1 MQHTFNLKHKNSF
14 YLISFL
20 LPFLIFE
27 TYFLSNNANI
37 LTVDLGQQYIDFLAF
52 FKNNLF
58 SHPARLIYN
67 FNQGL
72 GSSFIGTT
80 AYYLTSPFNLVLFFL
95 PNRFLPQA
103 ILVII
108 GLKIGSIGLTSYFYW
123 QEKLNGFNKI
133 IALVSSLAFALSGYV
148 VAYNLNLMWLDSLIL
163 LPLLIKGIDQL
174 FLDISR
180 KNIIFL
186 SLCVFLIWF
195 TNFYTGYMILLFG
208 ALYYLWRIFC
218 TKKIKLNLRKTLF
231 PYIFSSL
238 SGTLVAS
245 FLLIPT
251 VYDLLS
257 GKAQSTTPLTLTL
270 RFPLWK
276 LLSKFLTGTF
286 SFSQMSHGLPNVY
299 IPSIL
304 LLLVL
309 SYFFNSK
316 ISYRAKISS
325 FILLIFLIV
334 SLSFTPL
341 VLIWHLGQF
350 PVWYPARQSFL
361 LVFYLLNLTV
371 ISLATQ
377 EKLTVIQKIVLTIT
391 GISLGTYFFL
401 TQKYFS
407 FATSFNVLIS
417 CLLLI
422 CGILL
427 IIFFNNKFN
436 LLFLFALTA
445 IETSLN
451 LIISLN
457 AISYQ
462 NNEDYSFTTQQVTK
476 ASKQV
481 HDTNF
486 YRLEK
491 NFNRSDNDP
500 LSNNYYGS
508 SFFNSLS
515 NQKIINFIDY
525 LGLKNNDNSFENQYS
540 TVATDSILGLKYYII
555 SSPEISNLKFTD
567 FSFRPSLFN
576 KKSINKSLNYKI
588 VKNNH
593 ALPLLFSSPNNDQIH
608 FTTNN
613 PTLNQTKFLNN
624 ITGKKFTL
632 YKEIFWPLP
641 QLDNVTESSKNWHD
655 FSRINPKL
663 KGNVVFTFIP
673 STNDPYYLELPPDVT
688 DQVADLSIDHHW
700 IDTSDLGISN
710 HLIEI
715 AGHDKNRVIKIKFT
729 LNKNNLDLGNCQL
742 WQFKQHTF
750 NKELNSYLKNQPKIQ
765 ETSPLTLQATF
776 NSHSSTNIKSTIPYS
791 KFWFVWDN
799 HRLTKTNEFSH
810 TFLSFKIKP
819 GHHKLKLVYIPI
831 PLIIGI
837 IISLIVIIIFFISLH
852 LFL

>member
-1 MQHTFNLKHKNSF
+1 MQHTFNSKYKKSF

-27 TYFLSNNANI
+27 VYFLSNNANI

-58 SHPARLIYN
+58 SHPTKLIYN

-72 GSSFIGTT
+72 GSSFVGTT
-80 AYYLTSPFNLVLFFL
+80 AYYLTSPFNFILFLFS
-95 PNRFLPQA
+95 NRFLPQA
-103 ILVII
+103 VLLII
-108 GLKIGSIGLTSYFYW
+108 GLKIGAIGLSSYFYW

-133 IALVSSLAFALSGYV
+133 TALIASLAFALSGYV
-148 VAYNLNLMWLDSLIL
+148 IAYNLNLMWLDSLIL
-163 LPLLIKGIDQL
+163 LPLLIKGIDLL
-174 FLDISR
+174 FLNVSR
-180 KNIIFL
+180 RNIIL
-186 SLCVFLIWF
+186 LCLCVFLIWF

-208 ALYYLWRIFC
+208 LGYYLWHIFSL
-218 TKKIKLNLRKTLF
+218 KPSKLELKKTLPSYLF
-231 PYIFSSL
+231 ASI
-238 SGTLVAS
+238 SGSLVAS

-251 VYDLLS
+251 VYDLFS
-257 GKAQSTTPLTLTL
+257 GKAQSTTHWTLTW
-270 RFPLWK
+270 RFPLWE

-304 LLLVL
+304 LLLAL

-316 ISYRAKISS
+316 ISRRAKISS
-325 FILLIFLIV
+325 FIFLAFLII

-361 LVFYLLNLTV
+361 LIFYLLNLVV

-377 EKLTVIQKIVLTIT
+377 EKITVLQKVILTIT
-391 GISLGTYFFL
+391 GIGLGSYFFL
-401 TQKYFS
+401 TQKHFT
-407 FATSFNVLIS
+407 FATNFNVLIS
-417 CLLLI
+417 CLLLV

-445 IETSLN
+445 IETVLN
-451 LIISLN
+451 LIISLS

-462 NNEDYSFTTQQVTK
+462 NNDDYSYTTQEVTK
-476 ASKQV
+476 ASKQIK
-481 HDTNF
+481 DKDF

-491 NFNRSDNDP
+491 NFNRSDNDS

-515 NQKIINFIDY
+515 NQKIIKFVNY

-555 SSPEISNLKFTD
+555 SSPETANLKFTSL
-567 FSFRPSLFN
+567 SFRPSLNN
-576 KKSINKSLNYKI
+576 KNPLNKSLNYKI
-588 VKNNH
+588 IKNTQ
-593 ALPLLFSSPNNDQIH
+593 ALPLLFSSPTNDEIH
-608 FTTNN
+608 FTANN

-624 ITGKKFTL
+624 ITGQKFTL
-632 YKEIFWPLP
+632 YNEVFWSLP
-641 QLDNVTESSKNWHD
+641 QLNNVAESKKNWHE

-663 KGNVVFTFIP
+663 KSQVVFTFIP
-673 STNDPYYLELPPDVT
+673 STNDPYYLELPPDIT
-688 DQVADLSIDHHW
+688 DQVADLSIDGHW
-700 IDTSDLGISN
+700 IDTSELGISN

-729 LNKNNLDLGNCQL
+729 LNQNNLNLGNSRL
-742 WQFKQHTF
+742 WQFKQTTF
-750 NKELNSYLKNQPKIQ
+750 NQHLNSYLKKQPTIQ
-765 ETSPLTLQATF
+765 EISPLTLQFKF
-776 NSHSSTNIKSTIPYS
+776 NNHHATNIKSTIPYS

-799 HRLTKTNEFSH
+799 HHLIKTSEFSH
-810 TFLSFKIKP
+810 TFLSFKLKP
-819 GHHKLKLVYIPI
+819 GYHKLKLVYLPL
-831 PLIIGI
+831 PLIIGV
-837 IISLIVIIIFFISLH
+837 IISTIAIIIFFILLR
-852 LFL
+852 LFP